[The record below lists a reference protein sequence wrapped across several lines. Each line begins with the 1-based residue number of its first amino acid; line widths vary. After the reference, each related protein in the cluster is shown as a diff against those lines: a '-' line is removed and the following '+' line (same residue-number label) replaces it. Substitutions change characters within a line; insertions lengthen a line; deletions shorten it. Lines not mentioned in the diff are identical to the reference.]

1 MKWWLLSGLLLLV
14 VGVVSIGV
22 QHSCADSE
30 SRQAAWYSAVIV
42 DLASTQANSAL
53 LAEFEATATDEDA
66 EDLRLLHLLK
76 TLDAA
81 DDSLPADFGR
91 VQFARTS
98 SERSTLAL
106 QVLAKVDRVDAD
118 YMAVIGAVRARG
130 SHFPVAQALAPVPS
144 ALARLR
150 ADLMARVRN

>member
-1 MKWWLLSGLLLLV
+1 MKWWVLSALLLLV
-14 VGVVSIGV
+14 IGV
-22 QHSCADSE
+22 GAMGVQRSCAESD

-42 DLASTQANSAL
+42 DLASTQANTAL
-53 LAEFEATATDEDA
+53 LAEFEATSTDEDA
-66 EDLRLLHLLK
+66 DDLRLLHLVK

-81 DDSLPADFGR
+81 DDSLPAEFGR

-98 SERSTLAL
+98 SETSTLAL
-106 QVLAKVDRVDAD
+106 QVLATIDRVDAD
-118 YMAVIGAVRARG
+118 YTAVISAVRARG

-144 ALARLR
+144 ALERLR